1 MFGRKRKE
9 EIQALLESAQKD
21 RELFAEQAQKDR
33 TEMSSQ
39 VASLKN
45 DTNAL
50 IETMNED
57 RKAFAEQA
65 QKDRTEMSSQVA
77 SLKNDTNALIETM
90 NKDREVF
97 VEQAEKDRKVIF
109 DQIESIKTNAK
120 STNDGSKEPAIEKGQ
135 ELKAAY
141 ALNLCTVSVS
151 QIIDYNDLA
160 IMEQEYDNILNN
172 LNLQNFPKD
181 DALLKILKQ
190 ILDVISFFRIQD
202 GEKKLLEEQYK
213 KKVKNAI
220 WSAVPSPSVI
230 LAGGQAGWVGLA
242 VSAISAVGTGYMNY
256 RKERATIDDEK
267 REKDWELQKA
277 ALEQFHA
284 LRRELFD
291 TAWRLADTYDF
302 DDSYRLTARQI
313 TQYNRILLEEDA
325 EKRYERLEYV
335 SAKFKAYPPF
345 WYNLGHAAADVY
357 HQKDENDTNKYKYS
371 EDTRKEF
378 KAKALNA
385 FNEFLKLTDEE
396 KKDSLLR
403 EDQLRASCALEKF
416 ALISDNKN
424 VADSAKVE
432 LLKIA
437 AKHSGNAFDT
447 IQLCASA
454 YLELG
459 INENAIDLLRMLVNE
474 DYNAEMNAQLLSM
487 LYVSILRADN
497 QSYKFDHEVLCKRGY
512 AEYMFPWPNFG
523 FDDVSAENYT
533 NEFVE
538 AQNEFLFEKYKEIV
552 GEYINQCKTIFN
564 DISQQSGDITESLVD
579 FINGINK
586 DIATLFGDDKF
597 AQTIC
602 DKMAEKLLKHQQA
615 FCNERARKEA
625 SDFSFDY
632 ISEEAL
638 GDIAKKIKYQVYA
651 IRKATEKDKMKKI
664 ACCMNNFLLFKA
676 QTKLLGGSAISQ
688 INSDNEKTG
697 FDKLIEQSKKNQ
709 ADYKFVNVVKK
720 YAKEESIIIA
730 TDEKSKANFITEHL
744 EASNHVKHKKDIDFK
759 KAIAYLDTDHTD
771 ILFTTEGVYAYG
783 AIRKTFAP
791 YNVGKIKLIDN
802 KEIKIDKISFKHEQ
816 VNVKKLYEMVE
827 QLSNLAPRETKANT
841 TFQQLVGEY
850 PSMIDD
856 EIKTTSYISCNNALA
871 TVTYVTQTTE
881 GTSLQ
886 VNIKKGNFAVRDQVK
901 ILRSDGKS
909 IHYDTICYILAEKE
923 QREYVSEGMN
933 AIFFFVN
940 MTKDCVDV
948 NSEIIPI

>member
-90 NKDREVF
+90 NKDRKAF
-97 VEQAEKDRKVIF
+97 VEQAEKDRKVIV
-109 DQIESIKTNAK
+109 DQIESIKTNAITTK
-120 STNDGSKEPAIEKGQ
+120 DGLKEPAIEKGQ

-220 WSAVPSPSVI
+220 WSAVPNPSVI

-242 VSAISAVGTGYMNY
+242 VSTISAVGTGYMNY

-313 TQYNRILLEEDA
+313 SQYNKILLEDDA
-325 EKRYERLEYV
+325 EKRYERLKYIEP
-335 SAKFKAYPPF
+335 KFKAYPPF
-345 WYNLGHAAADVY
+345 WYNLGHAAAEVF
-357 HQKDENDTNKYKYS
+357 HNTENKYS
-371 EDTRKEF
+371 NEVCIEF
-378 KAKALNA
+378 KSYALSS
-385 FNEFLKLTDEE
+385 FDEFMRLTDED
-396 KKDSLLR
+396 KKNSLLR
-403 EDQLRASCALEKF
+403 EDQLRSACALEKF
-416 ALISDNKN
+416 ALISSDE
-424 VADSAKVE
+424 SFLIEEKVK
-432 LLKIA
+432 LLQIA
-437 AKHSGNAFDT
+437 AKNSGNAFDT
-447 IQLCASA
+447 LQLCASA

-487 LYVSILRADN
+487 LYISMLRANN

-512 AEYMFPWPNFG
+512 AEYMFPWPNH
-523 FDDVSAENYT
+523 DLDNVAAKNHT
-533 NEFVE
+533 NAFVE

-552 GEYINQCKTIFN
+552 GEYINQCRMVFN
-564 DISQQSGDITESLVD
+564 DISQQNGDITESLVD
-579 FINGINK
+579 FLNGINK

-602 DKMAEKLLKHQQA
+602 DKMAEKLLEYQHV

-625 SDFSFDY
+625 DKFSFNYVSD
-632 ISEEAL
+632 EAL
-638 GDIAKKIKYQVYA
+638 LDIAKNIRYQVYS

-676 QTKLLGGSAISQ
+676 QTKLLGGNAISQ
-688 INSDNEKTG
+688 INNDHKKTG

-709 ADYKFVNVVKK
+709 ADYKFVNVIKK
-720 YAKEESIIIA
+720 YEKAGSIIISS
-730 TDEKSKANFITEHL
+730 DDKQRVNFITENFL
-744 EASNHVKHKKDIDFK
+744 QSNHVRHKRDIENDIGINTV
-759 KAIAYLDTDHTD
+759 IAYLDTEHTD
-771 ILFTTEGVYAYG
+771 ILLTTQGLYVYG
-783 AIRKTFAP
+783 GGFFGSGRSFAK
-791 YNVGKIKLIDN
+791 YNSGEIKLIDN
-802 KEIKIDKISFKHEQ
+802 KELKIGSKTFKHKQ
-816 VNVKKLYEMVE
+816 VNTKVLYEMIE
-827 QLSNLAPRETKANT
+827 QLSNLAPRAMKSDINFQNMVGKYPIQTNDDFKTQEDGETNRSISVSNGPSVT
-841 TFQQLVGEY
+841 TYNCQF
-850 PSMIDD
+850 I
-856 EIKTTSYISCNNALA
+856 TA
-871 TVTYVTQTTE
+871 
-881 GTSLQ
+881 
-886 VNIKKGNFAVRDQVK
+886 KKD
-901 ILRSDGKS
+901 
-909 IHYDTICYILAEKE
+909 
-923 QREYVSEGMN
+923 
-933 AIFFFVN
+933 
-940 MTKDCVDV
+940 
-948 NSEIIPI
+948 

>member
-9 EIQALLESAQKD
+9 EIQALLNSAQKD

-39 VASLKN
+39 VAALKN

-57 RKAFAEQA
+57 RKAFADQA
-65 QKDRTEMSSQVA
+65 QKDRTEISAQVA
-77 SLKNDTNALIETM
+77 SLKNDTKALIETM
-90 NKDREVF
+90 NEDRKAF
-97 VEQAEKDRKVIF
+97 AEQAEKDRKVIF
-109 DQIESIKTNAK
+109 DHIESIKTNVK

-313 TQYNRILLEEDA
+313 TQYNKILLEEDA
-325 EKRYERLEYV
+325 EKRYERLYYIHK
-335 SAKFKAYPPF
+335 KFKAYPPF
-345 WYNLGHAAADVY
+345 WYNLGHAAADVF
-357 HQKDENDTNKYKYS
+357 HNTEKKYS
-371 EDTRKEF
+371 NEVCIKFKSYALSAFDEF
-378 KAKALNA
+378 M
-385 FNEFLKLTDEE
+385 KLTNED
-396 KKDSLLR
+396 KKNSLLR
-403 EDQLRASCALEKF
+403 EDQLRSACALEKF
-416 ALISDNKN
+416 ALISSDDSFSIEEKVKLLQIATKN
-424 VADSAKVE
+424 
-432 LLKIA
+432 
-437 AKHSGNAFDT
+437 SGNAFDT
-447 IQLCASA
+447 VQLCASA

-487 LYVSILRADN
+487 LYISMIRTDN
-497 QSYKFDHEVLCKRGY
+497 QSYRLDHEVLCKRGY
-512 AEYMFPWPNFG
+512 SEYMFPWPNYDLDNAAAKNHTNAF
-523 FDDVSAENYT
+523 AES
-533 NEFVE
+533 
-538 AQNEFLFEKYKEIV
+538 QNESLFEKYKEIV
-552 GEYINQCKTIFN
+552 SEYINQCKTTFD
-564 DISQQSGDITESLVD
+564 DILQQSGDITDSLVD
-579 FINGINK
+579 FLNGINK
-586 DIATLFGDDKF
+586 DVATLFGDDKF
-597 AQTIC
+597 AQTVC
-602 DKMAEKLLKHQQA
+602 DKMAEKLLEHQHA

-625 SDFSFDY
+625 KELSFDS
-632 ISEEAL
+632 ISNEAL
-638 GDIAKKIKYQVYA
+638 KDIAEKIIYQVYS

-676 QTKLLGGSAISQ
+676 QTKLLGGNAISK
-688 INSDNEKTG
+688 INSDNAKTG

-709 ADYKFVNVVKK
+709 ADHKFVNIVKK
-720 YAKEESIIIA
+720 YAQEENIIVS
-730 TDEKSKANFITEHL
+730 TGEKTEANFIIENL
-744 EASNHVKHKKDIDFK
+744 EASKHVKHKKDIDFN

-771 ILFTTEGVYAYG
+771 ILFTTEGLYAYG
-783 AIRKTFAP
+783 GGLFGSGKSFAK
-791 YNVGKIKLIDN
+791 YNSGNIILTDN
-802 KEIKIDKISFKHEQ
+802 KEIKINKITFKHKQ
-816 VNVKKLYEMVE
+816 VNVKKLSEMIE
-827 QLSNLAPRETKANT
+827 QLSNLAPREAKANT
-841 TFQQLVGEY
+841 EFQQLVGEY
-850 PSMIDD
+850 PSKPND
-856 EIKTTSYISCNNALA
+856 EIKTTSYIPCNNSSA
-871 TVTYVTQTTE
+871 TVTYVTQTAE

-886 VNIKKGNFAVRDQVK
+886 VNVQKGNFAVGDQVR
-901 ILRSDGKS
+901 IITSDGRS
-909 IHYDTICYILAEKE
+909 SHYDTICHIFSDKE
-923 QREYVSEGMN
+923 QREIVSEGMS
-933 AIFFFVN
+933 ATFFFIN
-940 MTKDCVDV
+940 MEKECADIG
-948 NSEIIPI
+948 SEIMPI